1 MVIDHAG
8 LLFEL
13 EMMAEPDAD
22 IMFEVCQ
29 TVGDKTKAFKYIIAT
44 EEPPRIFDFL
54 KSSQFDFSLDEYLA
68 TMMAIDAKQ
77 TIDYLY
83 QRKHVTV
90 INVIMET
97 LENNRPLKH
106 RFLDLVFQKDREWGL
121 NHHDEQI

>member
-1 MVIDHAG
+1 
-8 LLFEL
+8 
-13 EMMAEPDAD
+13 
-22 IMFEVCQ
+22 
-29 TVGDKTKAFKYIIAT
+29 
-44 EEPPRIFDFL
+44 
-54 KSSQFDFSLDEYLA
+54 
-68 TMMAIDAKQ
+68 MMAIDAKQ